1 MNYTKNNENF
11 TTEISGAVNG
21 VTTQVSGLNG
31 ILQNFQDNDNNLKTF
46 KLDTGYADGGVLLG
60 VTSIIS
66 TEVVYLAGDSKYY
79 KLKSDTTVPYTHD
92 GTDTPNMT
100 YFEEVSQKATSD
112 KLENLSTEIEYVS
125 GGKNA
130 LLTDDV
136 GKPSLMV
143 KIPKFF
149 LDDVIDGAEHVI
161 HPAFVV
167 GGEIKDYIYVSK
179 YQNFVEDGRAYSAPG
194 QDPKTSVNFDQAKGY
209 CEAKGEGWHLMTN
222 AEWAALAL
230 WAKKN
235 GSEPLGN
242 NYAGCDNATKHLAG
256 IQSYN
261 WTLNYNWNN
270 RAWKEDPLGTYHH
283 TGRVQTGSGPASW
296 SHDGTDYGVF
306 DLNGN
311 VWEWTSGM
319 RLKDGEI
326 QVIPD
331 NDAAINGTDTSSDS
345 DEWKA
350 IFQDGSLVVPGTDST
365 LKIDNTTD
373 CSGITSGNV
382 GGDPVLNVTRD
393 YPMYSED
400 TDSYYGY
407 SDVVFNS
414 FGVTDGVT
422 VPDLLKALCL
432 YNDGNTGG
440 DRLYV
445 RNYGERLPLR
455 GGRWSSGSDAGVF
468 ALYLSHPRSY
478 SSAGIGFRSAFVL

>member
-1 MNYTKNNENF
+1 
-11 TTEISGAVNG
+11 
-21 VTTQVSGLNG
+21 
-31 ILQNFQDNDNNLKTF
+31 
-46 KLDTGYADGGVLLG
+46 
-60 VTSIIS
+60 
-66 TEVVYLAGDSKYY
+66 
-79 KLKSDTTVPYTHD
+79 
-92 GTDTPNMT
+92 
-100 YFEEVSQKATSD
+100 
-112 KLENLSTEIEYVS
+112 
-125 GGKNA
+125 
-130 LLTDDV
+130 
-136 GKPSLMV
+136 
-143 KIPKFF
+143 
-149 LDDVIDGAEHVI
+149 
-161 HPAFVV
+161 
-167 GGEIKDYIYVSK
+167 
-179 YQNFVEDGRAYSAPG
+179 
-194 QDPKTSVNFDQAKGY
+194 
-209 CEAKGEGWHLMTN
+209 
-222 AEWAALAL
+222 
-230 WAKKN
+230 
-235 GSEPLGN
+235 
-242 NYAGCDNATKHLAG
+242 
-256 IQSYN
+256 
-261 WTLNYNWNN
+261 
-270 RAWKEDPLGTYHH
+270 
-283 TGRVQTGSGPASW
+283 
-296 SHDGTDYGVF
+296 
-306 DLNGN
+306 
-311 VWEWTSGM
+311 M